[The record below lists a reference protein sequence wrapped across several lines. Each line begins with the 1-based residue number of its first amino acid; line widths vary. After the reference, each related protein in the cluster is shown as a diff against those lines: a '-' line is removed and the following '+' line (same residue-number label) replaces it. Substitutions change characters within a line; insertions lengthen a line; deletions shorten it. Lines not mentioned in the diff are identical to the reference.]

1 MKKEDLA
8 DRINELLGLDLGSL
22 EKMTKEDL
30 ESLLKVIGEP
40 SNLIRIGWKNLRD
53 KAKKEILEELMGRPI
68 LDEILKGVPAKEE
81 EREDRGPL
89 GFGVIPRARAR
100 IREIF
105 SEKEVKE

>member
-1 MKKEDLA
+1 MSTKADLSSK
-8 DRINELLGLDLGSL
+8 INEVLGTDINFERLS
-22 EKMTKEDL
+22 KEDL
-30 ESLLKVIGEP
+30 EALLKVVEEP

-53 KAKKEILEELMGRPI
+53 KAKKEILEELIGRPI
-68 LDEILKGVPAKEE
+68 LDDILKGIPAKEG

-105 SEKEVKE
+105 TEKEAKE